1 MIIFVESKICSNLSV
16 TNKTI
21 FLSTVYRPMRMSNV
35 EKIKQEA
42 YENIEELK

>member
-1 MIIFVESKICSNLSV
+1 MSLFVESKICSNLSV

-21 FLSTVYRPMRMSNV
+21 FISTVYRPVRMSNV
-35 EKIKQEA
+35 EKIKQEP